1 MTKTRILVADDYEVV
16 REGIRV
22 ILEKQPGW
30 EVVAEAVNGREAVD
44 KAKQLKPDVVV
55 LDIGMPVLN
64 GLEATSFILK
74 QVPQIEVLILTFH
87 ESEQMFRDA
96 LNAGARG
103 YLMKSDLGSELVAA
117 VEALSMHK
125 SYFTSKVS
133 EFILDAY
140 VHPGESKA
148 GHETSHDRLTPREH
162 ETIQLLAEGKSNKEV
177 AVALGINV
185 KTVESHRANIMH
197 KLGFHSLCE
206 VVHYAIRNK
215 IVKA

>member
-1 MTKTRILVADDYEVV
+1 MKKIRILIADDFEVV

-22 ILEKQPGW
+22 ILERQPEW
-30 EVVAEAVNGREAVD
+30 EVVAEAANGREAVE
-44 KAKQLKPDVVV
+44 KAKQLKPDVAV

-64 GLEATSFILK
+64 GLEATGLILK
-74 QVPQIEVLILTFH
+74 QTPQTEVLILTFH
-87 ESEQMFRDA
+87 ETEQMFREA

-103 YLMKSDLGSELVAA
+103 YLMKSDLGSELVMA
-117 VEALSMHK
+117 VEALSAHK
-125 SYFTSKVS
+125 TYFTSKVS
-133 EFILDAY
+133 EFVLDAY
-140 VHPGESKA
+140 IHSNGDKDGREI
-148 GHETSHDRLTPREH
+148 SHDRLTPRER
-162 ETIQLLAEGKSNKEV
+162 EIIQLLAEGKSNKEV
-177 AVALGINV
+177 AVVLGVSV